1 MAVGT
6 LRCIVIDVNDLGE
19 GERFWS
25 ALTGLP
31 VVFST
36 VGAPTPYSRL
46 GEANGRS
53 ILLQLVEEDKSSTK
67 NRAHPDITV
76 ENVDIAV
83 ERAAAHGATLLREKD
98 TYPLWAEDPFLE
110 WAVMADPFGNEFCL
124 IKDL

>member
-6 LRCIVIDVNDLGE
+6 LRCIVIDVNDLDE

-31 VVFST
+31 VVISR

-53 ILLQLVEEDKSSTK
+53 ILLQLVEESKSSTK
-67 NRAHPDITV
+67 NRAHADLTV

-83 ERAAAHGATLLREKD
+83 EQAAALGATRVRARD
-98 TYPLWAEDPFLE
+98 TYPLSEGDPFLE
-110 WAVMADPFGNEFCL
+110 WTVMADPFGNEFCL